1 MVPGFF
7 SSSPIYFKGNHM
19 MTQKATIE
27 KEISFSGVGL
37 HSGQNVVCSL
47 KPSTSGEILFSI
59 KNEESF
65 EIRIDPLRI
74 ETSFSSILTD
84 GPRKVHTI
92 EHLLAALYVFGVD
105 SIDIE
110 LEGSEIP
117 ILDGSALPI
126 AEAIDACGIQTL
138 PQKKTYLKVTKPFE
152 LEEENASIFVDPN
165 EEFKISYTIEFD
177 HPAIQKQTSDMVVN
191 VENFI
196 NEIAPART
204 FGFLKDV
211 EGLWAQGLARGGS
224 LENAIILDEK
234 GIINGPLRFED
245 EFVRHKII
253 DLIGDL
259 SLMGYPLIGYF
270 SAHKAGH
277 SLHLKVV
284 RFLIENP
291 EYYTLV

>member
-1 MVPGFF
+1 
-7 SSSPIYFKGNHM
+7 M
-19 MTQKATIE
+19 MAQKATIK
-27 KEISFSGVGL
+27 KEISFSGVGV
-37 HSGQNVVCSL
+37 HSGQNVVCLL
-47 KPSTSGEILFSI
+47 KPSTSGEILFSV

-65 EIRIDPLRI
+65 EIRIDPLRVKS
-74 ETSFSSILTD
+74 SFSTILTN

-92 EHLLAALYVFGVD
+92 EHLLSALCVFGVD
-105 SIDIE
+105 SITIE

-126 AEAIDACGIQTL
+126 AKALKECGIQTL
-138 PQKKTYLKVTKPFE
+138 PHKKTYLKITKPFIVRE
-152 LEEENASIFVDPN
+152 KNASISVDPD

-177 HPAIQKQTSDMVVN
+177 HPAIQKQTLDLAVN
-191 VENFI
+191 VESFLK
-196 NEIAPART
+196 EIAPART

-211 EGLWAQGLARGGS
+211 ERLWDQGLALGGS
-224 LENAIILDEK
+224 LENAIVLDEK
-234 GIINGPLRFED
+234 GVINGPLRFDD

-259 SLMGYPLIGYF
+259 SLMGYPPIGHF

-291 EYYTLV
+291 EYYTLF